1 MEGWRFP
8 GEPEGGCPTWS
19 TLKEGA
25 QLGGFWYQGPQKAS
39 GVCSPG
45 PTDLRVADPLPMTA
59 LLGLVLQTRCRAVSS
74 GSPAGPPN
82 ALHPSGTLGKGVGTL
97 AVFQAAMERGCHWS
111 ELPVVGGM

>member
-8 GEPEGGCPTWS
+8 GESEGGCPTWS

-45 PTDLRVADPLPMTA
+45 PTDLRVADPFPMTA
-59 LLGLVLQTRCRAVSS
+59 LLVLVLPTLCRAVSS
-74 GSPAGPPN
+74 GSPTGPPH
-82 ALHPSGTLGKGVGTL
+82 ALHPET
-97 AVFQAAMERGCHWS
+97 H
-111 ELPVVGGM
+111 